1 MVEILEDLK
10 VSDAADDTFRTLS
23 SYMATRETSRRTN
36 NNLMKP
42 LSEININ
49 AFMPQDHITPSYYCI
64 PDDYP

>member
-49 AFMPQDHITPSYYCI
+49 SFMPQDHITPSYYSI
-64 PDDYP
+64 PNDYP